1 MSTTELIPHI
11 FSTWFLFFTVFRG
24 FLLFAIIIYLF
35 NILISSCFV
44 FMSTT
49 PCEYAI
55 ANPISLPTPE
65 VRPKFFSYLKLTLIV
80 SISTNRAINLS
91 AQSYLKVDLLLIL
104 KLDLL
109 EIVFFSFE

>member
-1 MSTTELIPHI
+1 MSCVTLLKKHLTNFENYKY
-11 FSTWFLFFTVFRG
+11 TVKM
-24 FLLFAIIIYLF
+24 AMVCCIIYLF
-35 NILISSCFV
+35 NILISSYFI

-49 PCEYAI
+49 PCECAI
-55 ANPISLPTPE
+55 ANPISLSTPK
-65 VRPKFFSYLKLTLIV
+65 VRPKILLYFKFTLIV
-80 SISTNRAINLS
+80 SISTYRAINLS